1 MEFSLEKFEAFSY
14 GRDIE
19 MGTRELVALLSHLD
33 AHYGG
38 LGQQFKAQPLGSVT
52 QEDVHIHVW
61 TRAAAAASSLLADK
75 TLFFSPEWQ
84 IKILTLHRWLAAL
97 FAATPFHNT
106 DHIMRA
112 LNRTDERDNLQNVS
126 VAPEDMLKFCFLY
139 SADSEVPLNLDALWE
154 HNRVL
159 AASLAML
166 LLSPRFL
173 GTPAA
178 HSKREA
184 ILPWLTE
191 RLPQVPDLE
200 QLPTGVMHDVYM
212 HCSYADRADKHAV
225 KGAINALIRRKLSEN
240 GLLDSAVSSADL
252 NPDDDRKPVLL
263 VVLEWFT
270 KAHSIYRTH
279 SRTIE
284 AARRHFR
291 VVGMAYEGCVDEVT
305 KQVFDEFV
313 PLPQG
318 ASIIDQLRAIQHQ
331 ARQQRAEILYMPS
344 VGMFPLTMW
353 LTNLRIAPLQMM
365 ALGHPATTHS
375 HAVDYVV
382 VEEDY
387 VGDAACFSE
396 KLLTLPPDGMPYRA
410 SGALPANVSVHVPRP
425 APEAVQIV
433 VCATTMKLNPGFLEA
448 CAQIIR
454 KSACPVHFRMLIGQ
468 AQGLIYPAVKRLVAR
483 YLGNSATV
491 YPHQNYEDYM
501 RIIADCDMFINP
513 FPFGNTNG
521 IIDTVTAG
529 LVGVCKTGRE
539 VHEHID
545 EGLFGRLGFPGWLVA
560 HTTEDYVHATVRL
573 ANDHSLRAKLSTK
586 LAGPDRVQKLFQG
599 RAEIMGD
606 RFLALVEAARKA
618 DPAQAELALP

>member
-1 MEFSLEKFEAFSY
+1 MEFSLEKFEAFAY

-19 MGTRELVALLSHLD
+19 MATRELIALLSHLD

-38 LGQQFKAQPLGSVT
+38 LGQEFKAQPLGSVS
-52 QEDVHIHVW
+52 QEDVHTHVW

-84 IKILTLHRWLAAL
+84 IKILTLHRWLSAL

-112 LNRTDERDNLQNVS
+112 LNRNDERDNLQNVS

-154 HNRVL
+154 HNPTL

-173 GTPAA
+173 GSPAA

-184 ILPWLTE
+184 ILPWLTAH
-191 RLPQVPDLE
+191 LPQVQDLE
-200 QLPTGVMHDVYM
+200 HLPIGVMHDVYM
-212 HCSYADRADKHAV
+212 HCSYADRADKHDV
-225 KGAINALIRRKLSEN
+225 KGAINQLICRKLTAH
-240 GLLDSAVSSADL
+240 GLLDGKFDPAAEPVDEE
-252 NPDDDRKPVLL
+252 NKPVLL

-284 AARRHFR
+284 AARRHFK

-305 KQVFDEFV
+305 KQVFDTFV
-313 PLPQG
+313 PLQQG
-318 ASIIDQLRAIQHQ
+318 DSILDQLRSIQRQ
-331 ARQQRAEILYMPS
+331 ARQDQAQILYMPS

-353 LTNLRIAPLQMM
+353 LANLRVAPLQMM
-365 ALGHPATTHS
+365 ALGHPATTHA
-375 HAVDYVV
+375 HAIDYVV

-396 KLLTLPPDGMPYRA
+396 MLLTLPSDGMPYRA
-410 SGALPANVSVHVPRP
+410 SAALPDQHPVHVPRLK
-425 APEAVQIV
+425 PETVQIA

-448 CAQIIR
+448 CAQIAR
-454 KSACPVHFRMLIGQ
+454 KSKHPVHFRMLIGQ
-468 AQGLIYPAVKRLVAR
+468 AQGLVYPVVKRLVAR
-483 YLGNSATV
+483 YLGNTATV
-491 YPHQNYEDYM
+491 YPHQHYDEYM

-529 LVGVCKTGRE
+529 LVGVCKSGRE

-545 EGLFGRLGFPGWLVA
+545 EGLFGRLDFPGWLVT
-560 HTTEDYVHATVRL
+560 HTTEDYIHATVRL
-573 ANDHSLRAKLSTK
+573 ANDHALRADLSKKLT
-586 LAGPDRVQKLFQG
+586 GPERVQKLFQG
-599 RAEIMGD
+599 CPEIMGD
-606 RFLALVEAARKA
+606 QFLALVQDWRASQS
-618 DPAQAELALP
+618 AQTELALS